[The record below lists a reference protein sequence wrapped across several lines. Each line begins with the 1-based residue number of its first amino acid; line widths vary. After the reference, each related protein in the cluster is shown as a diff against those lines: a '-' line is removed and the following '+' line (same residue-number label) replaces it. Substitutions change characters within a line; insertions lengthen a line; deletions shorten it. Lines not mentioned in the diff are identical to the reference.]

1 MIRIKLYFGQRETF
15 LCFAVN
21 SSVKSSEIAEISD
34 GATINIRVEN
44 LIIINPEINP
54 ELFGEGN
61 FLLSYFHHRSR
72 NFKDTELWQSFL
84 AALCALHFTKDAFR
98 IAFLSCIPLRPI

>member
-34 GATINIRVEN
+34 GATINIREED
-44 LIIINPEINP
+44 LIIFNP